1 MTGTHFLQ
9 GTAMKQRIVFAFLLI
24 LLVVACSREKMTGSE
39 NETAVPA
46 TATEGTASETA
57 THPASPGGTA
67 LVPDVAAGT
76 SVLVVLEDNSLALP
90 GQAIPPGP
98 AVLTVENRGSGVHN
112 LFIEGEG
119 INRAAGDNIAAGGS
133 ATVDVV
139 FKPGTYTFYCPVL
152 NHRENGEQ
160 ATVTIAAP

>member
-1 MTGTHFLQ
+1 
-9 GTAMKQRIVFAFLLI
+9 MKQRILFALLLT
-24 LLVVACSREKMTGSE
+24 LLVAAACSRETTSTDT
-39 NETAVPA
+39 TATTPDTVN
-46 TATEGTASETA
+46 TATETASA

-90 GQAIPPGP
+90 GQTIPAGP
-98 AVLTVENRGSGVHN
+98 AVLTVENRGTGVHN
-112 LFIEGEG
+112 LYIEGEG
-119 INRAAGDNIAAGGS
+119 INRAAGDTIPAGGS
-133 ATVDVV
+133 ATVDVL

-160 ATVTIAAP
+160 ATITIAAP

>member
-1 MTGTHFLQ
+1 
-9 GTAMKQRIVFAFLLI
+9 MKQRIVFAVLFTLLFTA
-24 LLVVACSREKMTGSE
+24 ACSREKMTGSA
-39 NETAVPA
+39 NETAAPA
-46 TATEGTASETA
+46 SDTAGTASETG

-76 SVLVVLEDNSLALP
+76 SVIVLLEDNSLALP
-90 GQAIPPGP
+90 GQAIPAGP
-98 AVLTVENRGSGVHN
+98 AVLTVENRGTGMHN

-133 ATVDVV
+133 ATVDVL

-160 ATVTIAAP
+160 ATITIAAP

>member
-1 MTGTHFLQ
+1 
-9 GTAMKQRIVFAFLLI
+9 MKQRIVFAVLFT
-24 LLVVACSREKMTGSE
+24 LLVTPACSREKVTIA
-39 NETAVPA
+39 NETVAPA
-46 TATEGTASETA
+46 TDTVGTASETATA

-67 LVPDVAAGT
+67 LVPDVSAGT
-76 SVLVVLEDNSLALP
+76 SVIVVLEDNSLALP
-90 GQAIPPGP
+90 GQPIPPGP
-98 AVLTVENRGSGVHN
+98 AVLTVENRGTTVHN

-133 ATVDVV
+133 ATVDVL

-160 ATVTIAAP
+160 ATITIAAP

>member
-1 MTGTHFLQ
+1 MTR
-9 GTAMKQRIVFAFLLI
+9 RIVFAVLFTLLT
-24 LLVVACSREKMTGSE
+24 LLGSVACSREKMTGSV
-39 NETAVPA
+39 NETAAPTD
-46 TATEGTASETA
+46 TAGTASETA

-76 SVLVVLEDNSLALP
+76 SVMVLLEDNSLAVRS
-90 GQAIPPGP
+90 QAIPAGT
-98 AVLTVENRGSGVHN
+98 AVLTVENRGTGVHN

-119 INRAAGDNIAAGGS
+119 LNRAAGDNIAAGGS

-139 FKPGTYTFYCPVL
+139 FRPGTYTFYCPVL

-160 ATVTIAAP
+160 ATITIAAP

>member
-1 MTGTHFLQ
+1 
-9 GTAMKQRIVFAFLLI
+9 MKQRIVFAILFTL
-24 LLVVACSREKMTGSE
+24 LLVTAACSREKMTGSA
-39 NETAVPA
+39 NEPA
-46 TATEGTASETA
+46 TPSAATNTDGTASATA

-76 SVLVVLEDNSLALP
+76 TVLVVLEDNSLALP
-90 GQAIPPGP
+90 GQPIPPGP
-98 AVLTVENRGSGVHN
+98 AVLTVENRGTAVHN

-119 INRAAGDNIAAGGS
+119 LNRAAGDNMNAGGS
-133 ATVDVV
+133 TTVDVL

-160 ATVTIAAP
+160 ATITIAAP